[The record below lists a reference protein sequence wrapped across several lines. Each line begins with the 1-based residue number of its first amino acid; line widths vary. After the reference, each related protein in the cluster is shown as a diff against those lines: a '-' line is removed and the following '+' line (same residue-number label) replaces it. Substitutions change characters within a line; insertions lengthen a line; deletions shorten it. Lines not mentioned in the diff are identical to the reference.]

1 MGQNLRFTIVPLL
14 RGERK
19 NLMKNTSDK
28 RENAWKSGV
37 ERVIDLLSSLFLP
50 FINIMVSVGILK
62 GILIIMIATGIVAE
76 GTATYDILN
85 AMSDAFF
92 YFIPLFLAYTAAKKF
107 NVEPFTAILV
117 ACILLHPS
125 MTAVMAMEGAVNFF
139 GLPLRTVT
147 YSASVIPILLAIY
160 CMSFVQKL
168 CYKGI
173 PETFRYLFTPPIC
186 VIVIVPV
193 TLLLFGPLGSFVGG
207 WLAKGYE
214 WIYNLSPMVAGI
226 LIGALQPFMV
236 ILGLH
241 WGLFPIALNNVA
253 VYGYDTIMALFGGAV
268 FAQGGA
274 ALAVAIKS
282 KNATFKSQA
291 LSASFTAL
299 LGITEPAMLGVN
311 LRLKRPMICACVA
324 GAIGSAV
331 AGFFGC
337 RAVSFA
343 LPALTTLSLFMG
355 HAFVPFLASL
365 AVSFGLAF
373 LFTMAVTIPDLK

>member
-1 MGQNLRFTIVPLL
+1 MGDSSN
-14 RGERK
+14 K
-19 NLMKNTSDK
+19 S
-28 RENAWKSGV
+28 ENIWKKGV
-37 ERVIDLLSSLFLP
+37 AHVIDLLSSLFLP
-50 FINIMVSVGILK
+50 FINLMVSVGILK
-62 GILIIMIATGIVAE
+62 GILVLMVANGIVTD

-107 NVEPFTAILV
+107 DVEPFSAILV

-125 MTAVMAMEGAVNFF
+125 MTTVMATEGTATFF
-139 GLPLRTVT
+139 GIPLKPVT

-160 CMSFVQKL
+160 CMSFVQKF
-168 CYKGI
+168 CYKVI
-173 PETFRYLFTPPIC
+173 PETFRYLFTPPVC

-193 TLLLFGPLGSFVGG
+193 TLLVFGPLGSFVGG

-214 WIYNLSPMVAGI
+214 WIYNLSPMVAGMF
-226 LIGALQPFMV
+226 IGALQPFMV

-253 VYGYDTIMALFGGAV
+253 VYGYDTIMALFGGAI

-274 ALAVAIKS
+274 ALAVAVKA
-282 KNATFKSQA
+282 KDATFKSQA
-291 LSASFTAL
+291 LSAALTAL
-299 LGITEPAMLGVN
+299 LGITEPAMFGVN
-311 LRLKRPMICACVA
+311 LRLKKPMACACVA
-324 GAIGSAV
+324 GGIGSAV

-343 LPALTTLSLFMG
+343 LPALTTLSVFMS
-355 HAFVPFLASL
+355 HAFIPFLISL
-365 AVSFGLAF
+365 VVAFGLAF
-373 LFTMAVTIPDLK
+373 VFTMMVAIPDLNNNEKEI